1 MIFEQLPFVLVTK
14 PKQWF
19 RLYDMKSKTNR
30 SNYSVSQVQGDLTGM
45 IVTLEKKYRLYIY
58 IACPMNFDDFGHVT
72 TFCIFMHIK
81 TTLISSKESSS
92 MIN

>member
-1 MIFEQLPFVLVTK
+1 MIFEQLLFVLVTK

-19 RLYDMKSKTNR
+19 RLYDMKSQTKR
-30 SNYSVSQVQGDLTGM
+30 SNYSVSQVQVDLTGM
-45 IVTLEKKYRLYIY
+45 IATLEKKYRLY
-58 IACPMNFDDFGHVT
+58 ACPMNFDDFGHVT
-72 TFCIFMHIK
+72 TICIFTHIK